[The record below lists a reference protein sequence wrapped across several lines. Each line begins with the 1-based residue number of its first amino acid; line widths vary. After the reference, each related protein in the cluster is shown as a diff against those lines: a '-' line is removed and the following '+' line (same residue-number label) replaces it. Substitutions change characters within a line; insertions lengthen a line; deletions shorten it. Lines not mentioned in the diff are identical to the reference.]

1 MQRRSVRHIL
11 ALLALCGVA
20 AAAGLAQLE
29 VPDRPRGPS
38 ERARRLFERSHPHR
52 DAALRVGERYLF
64 SVRYG
69 MIRAGT
75 AEMGIVGTAMIDG
88 DSCYHYLSAAA
99 SNDFFSTFFLVRDSV
114 ESYAAVSDLL
124 PRRFEKHL
132 REGNYARDDTVR
144 FDQSNHLAIY
154 PGGRIVEILPG
165 THDVLSAFFEV
176 RTRELRPGDVLNLE
190 CHADRKNYPLKTQ
203 VHRRERVSVP
213 AGEFDCLVVEPM
225 LRTPGLFRHEG
236 SLTLWLTDDA
246 RKIPVQMKS
255 RLPIGSI
262 SVVLTGIESPSAAE
276 GAR

>member
-1 MQRRSVRHIL
+1 MQRRSVRRIL
-11 ALLALCGVA
+11 VLLALGAAVA
-20 AAAGLAQLE
+20 VAGRAQFE
-29 VPDRPRGPS
+29 APRALG
-38 ERARRLFERSHPHR
+38 ERARRLFERDHPHR
-52 DAALRVGERYLF
+52 AAVLRVGERYLF

-75 AEMGIVGTAMIDG
+75 AEIGIVGTETIEG

-114 ESYAAVSDLL
+114 ESYAGVSDLL

-132 REGNYARDDTVR
+132 REGNYVRDDTVR
-144 FDQSNHLAIY
+144 FDQRNHLALY

-176 RTRELRPGDVLNLE
+176 RTRALQPGDVLNLE

-203 VHRRERVSVP
+203 VHRREHVSVP
-213 AGEFDCLVVEPM
+213 AGEFDCLVIEPM
-225 LRTPGLFRHEG
+225 LRSPGLFRHEG
-236 SLTLWLTDDA
+236 SLTIWLTDDA

-262 SVVLTGIESPSAAE
+262 SVVLTGIEGPKEAG
-276 GAR
+276 GAP

>member
-1 MQRRSVRHIL
+1 MHRRSVRRILTGL
-11 ALLALCGVA
+11 ALGVAVA
-20 AAAGLAQLE
+20 AAGREQFEAPAA
-29 VPDRPRGPS
+29 PRNPG
-38 ERARRLFERSHPHR
+38 ERARRLFERDHPHR
-52 DAALRVGERYLF
+52 DAALRVGERYVF

-69 MIRAGT
+69 MVRAGT
-75 AEMGIVGTAMIDG
+75 AEIGIAGTAMIEG
-88 DSCYHYLSAAA
+88 DSCYHYLSTAS

-144 FDQSNHLAIY
+144 FDQLNHLALY
-154 PGGRIVEILPG
+154 PGGQLVEILPG

-176 RTRELRPGDVLNLE
+176 RTRVLNPGDVLNLD
-190 CHADRKNYPLKTQ
+190 CHADRKSYPLKTQ
-203 VHRRERVSVP
+203 VYRRERVSVP

-236 SLTLWLTDDA
+236 SLTIWLTDDA

-255 RLPIGSI
+255 RLAIGSI
-262 SVVLTGIESPSAAE
+262 SVVLTAIEELGQSG